1 MILLLILILPL
12 FAIIL
17 INFLVKESRYIKYI
31 PLIAS
36 FSSLILI
43 VYYCKVNHLL
53 DTSTYFELI
62 KLYEIFPKLGISMS
76 FSISKVSIVLL
87 VLSNITITTA
97 LFSTFKIKKRLGQI
111 NTLIM
116 IISIGIYGL
125 IIADDLFV
133 FFLFYEIAVVP
144 MFLIITNWGYNLKR
158 EVSGPFERVLRSLSV
173 GTKSYGAYKI
183 TLYLLVGSL
192 LIFLGLGILGINEGT
207 FSINEII
214 SRGSLKT
221 NTNIAFFLL
230 AIGFGSHSALWPL
243 HTWAPD
249 GHGTAPTAGS
259 IIFAGILMK
268 IGIIGFI
275 KIIIT
280 IFNPAFIEFSNILII
295 LASINIIYGAFTA
308 MMQDDLKYL
317 AAYASLSH
325 IGYIFLALAMNNQIG
340 LNSAI
345 LQTASHGIII
355 CLLFFSVGLIFNAKG
370 TRSIK
375 ELNSLHDNAPV
386 ISSIFIFSAF
396 ASIGF
401 PLTSGFIAEFLIINS
416 IALSNNVILIIIPLI
431 GIFITTLY
439 MFRTVKK
446 ICLHYV
452 ESNNS
457 YSTISIDEKLIC
469 YILII
474 LILGI
479 GIFPNFFLNFINGE
493 SIKILVGI

>member
-1 MILLLILILPL
+1 
-12 FAIIL
+12 
-17 INFLVKESRYIKYI
+17 
-31 PLIAS
+31 
-36 FSSLILI
+36 
-43 VYYCKVNHLL
+43 
-53 DTSTYFELI
+53 
-62 KLYEIFPKLGISMS
+62 
-76 FSISKVSIVLL
+76 
-87 VLSNITITTA
+87 
-97 LFSTFKIKKRLGQI
+97 
-111 NTLIM
+111 M

-144 MFLIITNWGYNLKR
+144 MFLIITNWGYDLKR

-192 LIFLGLGILGINEGT
+192 LIFLGLGVLGINEGT

-221 NTNIAFFLL
+221 NTNLAFFLL

-280 IFNPAFIEFSNILII
+280 IFNPTFIEFSNILII

-340 LNSAI
+340 LNSAL

-375 ELNSLHDNAPV
+375 ELNSLHDNAPI

-416 IALSNNVILIIIPLI
+416 IALSNNAILIIIPLI

-446 ICLHYV
+446 ICLQYV
-452 ESNNS
+452 ETNNS

-469 YILII
+469 YILIV
-474 LILGI
+474 LIVGI

>member
-97 LFSTFKIKKRLGQI
+97 LFSTFRIKKRLGQI

-144 MFLIITNWGYNLKR
+144 MFLIITNWGYDLKR

-325 IGYIFLALAMNNQIG
+325 IGYIFLALAMNNKIG